1 VFKANSAVLNS
12 LLTILNER
20 LFDNGNARVPVPL
33 LCLVGASNELPDSE
47 ELDALYDRFLLRC
60 AVAQVSD
67 AGVDTLLALPARNG
81 DGGDGHHASGDGD
94 GGTPQLQL
102 RAEALAGVRRAA
114 AGVEVPPD
122 IRGLLKELR
131 THLQQLQPPVYV
143 SGAYEWRMREL
154 CQLRHAH
161 ALTHVDRPTPGESK
175 GAAADGGAHVRT
187 HRRQRVRHVA
197 AGARAVAAAGGER
210 ADSQL
215 HTRLDRTPRSR
226 AHAVLRPFGWS
237 AAARHARRPHRVRD
251 SSTRYRVAQLMRGA
265 CACEEGMR
273 SCASL
278 LLELADRL

>member
-1 VFKANSAVLNS
+1 MRALLADALHFARLQELFGPLSLRALEADQYVRQTAGYLPEASVAFIDEARVRQAAARARLTLRAHPCACAHATPACQVFKANSAVLNS

-20 LFDNGNARVPVPL
+20 LFDNGNTRVPVPL

-81 DGGDGHHASGDGD
+81 DGGDGDGHHATDDGD

-131 THLQQLQPPVYV
+131 SHLQNLQPPVYV
-143 SGAYEWRMREL
+143 SGARNGACVSCVSCSM
-154 CQLRHAH
+154 
-161 ALTHVDRPTPGESK
+161 LTH
-175 GAAADGGAHVRT
+175 
-187 HRRQRVRHVA
+187 
-197 AGARAVAAAGGER
+197 
-210 ADSQL
+210 
-215 HTRLDRTPRSR
+215 
-226 AHAVLRPFGWS
+226 
-237 AAARHARRPHRVRD
+237 
-251 SSTRYRVAQLMRGA
+251 
-265 CACEEGMR
+265 
-273 SCASL
+273 
-278 LLELADRL
+278 